1 MSSYLINQIPMKK
14 NYILSLLLVT
24 SYTLFSQITVAPPY
38 VLSIDELKAWTP
50 DGPTA
55 DNALIATQ
63 ELLPRF
69 ENTDTQF
76 NPALSNDMEIAYLP
90 DGMGNFANYSEEQNQ
105 FNLYNFTNWSYID
118 KLVWFGGT
126 WEENIQLPSAPW
138 VNTAHKNGVKVYANV
153 FFAPNAFGGSTAI
166 LQNFLEQDG
175 DGDFVVIPIMVEIME
190 HYNFDGWFI
199 NEETNTTADVGQL
212 MYEFLRD
219 LTTAVE
225 AVGKDVMW
233 YDAMLLNGTV
243 DWQDRLNTN
252 NSPFV
257 QNDED
262 GNPGNGFE
270 QRVSSNIFIN
280 FFWGGTP
287 FPLDSRDRANEI
299 GRSEFEVFT
308 GVDLWPGRN
317 QPAFE
322 TGGNAWMGWLHEN
335 PETPVTSLGLFA
347 SNCVFNNSQYS
358 EFNTDPTDY
367 VNFYSQERHMFAG
380 ADRNPST
387 EDISGFKGYTNW
399 IPAASTISEL
409 PFETNFNTGH
419 GLKKFEEGTETSN
432 SPWHN
437 MNDQDILPTWQFA
450 FSEGAFFN
458 ASWDFDI
465 AYNGG
470 SSLKIDGDP
479 VSPTLD
485 DLLLYKTNLTLTPDS
500 KIDIVYRIQDFEDD
514 YTLSLI
520 LTFADT
526 PDETIAIDVTST
538 TFGEWIPK
546 TRLLGAFAGRELA
559 TIGVR
564 MDGPVISDAN
574 YIINIGNIRV
584 HNGPPLAVED
594 IVPLEDT
601 IAISY
606 ASIGQEILIQS
617 TLPNNESIDFEVY
630 NLQGQLLSS
639 HTMERNLYRLPTA
652 RLSQGMY
659 LIRFID
665 GTGQEV
671 TKKVLVR

>member
-1 MSSYLINQIPMKK
+1 MKK
-14 NYILSLLLVT
+14 NYIFIVLLFT
-24 SYTLFSQITVAPPY
+24 SFIAFSQITVAPPY
-38 VLSIDELKAWTP
+38 VLSVDELKAWTQG
-50 DGPTA
+50 GPTA
-55 DNALIATQ
+55 DDALIATQ

-69 ENTDTQF
+69 VNTDTQF
-76 NPALSNDMEIAYLP
+76 NPSLSNDMEIAYLP
-90 DGMGNFANYSEEQNQ
+90 DGMGNFANYSEEQDQ
-105 FNLYNFTNWSYID
+105 FNLYNFTNWSFID

-126 WEENIQLPSAPW
+126 FEQNIQLPSAPW
-138 VNTAHKNGVKVYANV
+138 VNAAHKNGVKVYANV

-175 DGDFVVIPIMVEIME
+175 NGDFLVVPIMVEIME
-190 HYNFDGWFI
+190 YYNFDGWFI
-199 NEETNTTADVGQL
+199 NEETNTNSATGQL

-233 YDAMLLNGTV
+233 YDAMLLNGNV
-243 DWQDRLNTN
+243 DWQDRLNAN

-262 GNPGNGFE
+262 GDPGNGFE

-287 FPLDSRDRANEI
+287 PPIASRTRAGEI

-317 QPAFE
+317 QAPFE
-322 TGGNAWMGWLHEN
+322 TGGNAWMGWLHED
-335 PETPVTSLGLFA
+335 PETPYTSLGLFA
-347 SNCVFNNSQYS
+347 PNCIFNNDQYS
-358 EFNTDPTDY
+358 IFNNDPTDY
-367 VNFYSQERHMFAG
+367 ANFYSEERHMFSG
-380 ADRNPST
+380 ADRNPAT
-387 EDISGFKGYTNW
+387 EDPSGFKGYANW
-399 IPAASTISEL
+399 IPAASTISEM

-419 GLKKFEEGTETSN
+419 GLKKFEQGVETSTD
-432 SPWHN
+432 PWHN
-437 MNDQDILPTWQFA
+437 LNDQDILPTWQFA

-470 SSLKIDGDP
+470 SSLRIEGDP
-479 VSPTLD
+479 VSPTPD
-485 DLLLYKTNLTLTPDS
+485 DLLLYKTNLTLSSDS
-500 KIDIVYRIQDFEDD
+500 KIDIVYRIQDFEDE
-514 YTLSLI
+514 YTLALI

-526 PDETIAIDVTST
+526 PGETIALDVTSNVL
-538 TFGEWIPK
+538 GEWNEL

-564 MDGPVISDAN
+564 MDGPVIADAS
-574 YIINIGNIRV
+574 YIINIGNLKV
-584 HNGPPLAVED
+584 HNGEPLSTTDVGVGLEEAL
-594 IVPLEDT
+594 IVSYPNLNE
-601 IAISY
+601 IS
-606 ASIGQEILIQS
+606 IQS
-617 TLPNNESIDFEVY
+617 TLPNDEAINFEVF

-639 HTMERNLYRLPTA
+639 HTMREKVYRLSTSE
-652 RLSQGMY
+652 LSSGMY
-659 LIRFID
+659 LIQFND
-665 GTGQEV
+665 GVGRRV